1 MLQAPKGRGS
11 THVAL
16 QRDSIRVCQTKKQ
29 MNSQIMGA
37 GPGHH
42 WEDLGAESALDPRPS
57 QRSHWE
63 ADEIFLR
70 AGGSR
75 SLEGK
80 DPSLQGPSH
89 SLSAPGEWPETLGSG
104 L

>member
-1 MLQAPKGRGS
+1 
-11 THVAL
+11 
-16 QRDSIRVCQTKKQ
+16 
-29 MNSQIMGA
+29 MGA

-42 WEDLGAESALDPRPS
+42 WEDFGAESALDPRPS

-70 AGGSR
+70 VGAPAGGSR

-80 DPSLQGPSH
+80 PKPLSAGAKS
-89 SLSAPGEWPETLGSG
+89 SLSAPGGWPETLGSG